1 MNKDRLIALCHKI
14 SNEKQVDFNV
24 VLTYYF
30 LETILA
36 KIASSPYS
44 HNFVFKGGFLLSNII
59 GVESRTTSDMDFILE
74 QFKMDKSL
82 LESTL
87 KEILTDDLV
96 HYEITKISEIKDEDP
111 YGGYRI
117 HILCRLDNIRQT
129 IPLDIA
135 TGDPITP
142 KSVSYRYHS
151 LFQEIDYEIVAYN
164 LETIL
169 AEKLETIYRRS
180 FFNTRSKDFYDV
192 YVIYSME
199 KSRLDSKN
207 LRSSCEAT
215 FSYRQTTLDVVD
227 FQNMIDEMKDDITLA
242 RHWENYQS
250 HYPYATSISF
260 RDVLEV
266 VQQLLLEL

>member
-151 LFQEIDYEIVAYN
+151 LFQEIDYEKNWKRFIEDLSLT
-164 LETIL
+164 LE
-169 AEKLETIYRRS
+169 
-180 FFNTRSKDFYDV
+180 
-192 YVIYSME
+192 
-199 KSRLDSKN
+199 
-207 LRSSCEAT
+207 
-215 FSYRQTTLDVVD
+215 
-227 FQNMIDEMKDDITLA
+227 A
-242 RHWENYQS
+242 R
-250 HYPYATSISF
+250 IF
-260 RDVLEV
+260 MMCM
-266 VQQLLLEL
+266 